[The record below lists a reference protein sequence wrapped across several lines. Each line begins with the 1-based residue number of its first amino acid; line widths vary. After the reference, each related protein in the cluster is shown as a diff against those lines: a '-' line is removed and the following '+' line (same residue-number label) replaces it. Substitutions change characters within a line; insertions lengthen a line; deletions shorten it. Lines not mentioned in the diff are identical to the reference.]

1 MLRSVL
7 SPALVLVVVAGCGQ
21 RDVTPRVPAPP
32 AQGPRPDEM
41 PQLLN
46 NDLPFRYPPALYAR
60 KVQGNVTLRLFI
72 DRDGRV
78 LADSTRLDEA
88 SGYPLLD
95 SAALAGAGDLRF
107 VPAKLHG
114 EPMPMSILF
123 PVRFRHPEAA
133 PLPGDTA
140 LAPTARRASGT

>member
-7 SPALVLVVVAGCGQ
+7 SPALVLVVAAGCGQ

-32 AQGPRPDEM
+32 NQGPRPDEM

-46 NDLPFRYPPALYAR
+46 NALPFRYPPALYAR

-78 LADSTRLDEA
+78 EPDSTRVDVA

-95 SAALAGAGDLRF
+95 SAAVAGAGDLRF

-114 EPMPMSILF
+114 EPMAMSILF
-123 PVRFRHPEAA
+123 PIRFRHPEAP
-133 PLPGDTA
+133 PLPGDTVVGRA
-140 LAPTARRASGT
+140 GAHASGS

>member
-7 SPALVLVVVAGCGQ
+7 SPALVLVVAAGCGQ

-32 AQGPRPDEM
+32 SQGPRPDEM

-46 NDLPFRYPPALYAR
+46 NVLPFRYPPALYAR

-72 DRDGRV
+72 DRDGHV
-78 LADSTRLDEA
+78 QSDSTQLDET

-107 VPAKLHG
+107 VPSKLHG
-114 EPMPMSILF
+114 EAMAMSILF
-123 PVRFRHPEAA
+123 PIRFRHPEAA
-133 PLPGDTA
+133 PMPGDSA
-140 LAPTARRASGT
+140 AAPPARGTDGP